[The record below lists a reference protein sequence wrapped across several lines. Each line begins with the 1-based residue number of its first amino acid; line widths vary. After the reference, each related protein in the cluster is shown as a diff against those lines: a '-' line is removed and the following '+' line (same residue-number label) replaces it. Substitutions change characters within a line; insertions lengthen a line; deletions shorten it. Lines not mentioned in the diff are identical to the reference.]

1 MKTWS
6 ETNMKVQSIII
17 AGLSLIRLLLS
28 LFALWLT
35 LGWKVRKTR
44 RAFEKQL
51 IQQGMAKRDA
61 KKLSAQYSKMKSEIM
76 NSLKGSLVRN
86 I

>member
-1 MKTWS
+1 MKISTVIS
-6 ETNMKVQSIII
+6 

-35 LGWKVRKTR
+35 LGWKVRKAR
-44 RAFEKQL
+44 KAFEKQL
-51 IQQGMAKRDA
+51 TRQGMAKKDA
-61 KKLSAQYSKMKSEIM
+61 KKLSAQYSKMKNEIM
-76 NSLKGSLVRN
+76 NSLKGSMFRN

>member
-1 MKTWS
+1 
-6 ETNMKVQSIII
+6 MKVQSIII
-17 AGLSLIRLLLS
+17 AGFSLIRLLLS

-51 IQQGMAKRDA
+51 IRQGMAKKDA
-61 KKLSAQYSKMKSEIM
+61 KKLSSQYSKMKDEMMSV
-76 NSLKGSLVRN
+76 LKGSIVRN
-86 I
+86 R

>member
-51 IQQGMAKRDA
+51 IRQGMAKKDA
-61 KKLSAQYSKMKSEIM
+61 KKLSAQYSKMKNEIM
-76 NSLKGSLVRN
+76 DSLKGSLFKN

>member
-6 ETNMKVQSIII
+6 ETNMKVQGIII

-51 IQQGMAKRDA
+51 IRQGMAKKDA
-61 KKLSAQYSKMKSEIM
+61 KKLSAQYSKMKNEIM
-76 NSLKGSLVRN
+76 NTLKGSLVRN